1 MWCCVGSGLEN
12 HAKYG
17 EFIYAQKSD
26 TLYVNLF
33 IPSKLNWKEKGISI
47 CQNTRFPD
55 EDIVRIQITQCK
67 HKEFTIKLR
76 CPQWTSNALVSINGK
91 PVKWQAGQ
99 DKYIAIHRKWK
110 AGDEITLQL
119 PMKISLEPLPDQQPY
134 YAFMYGPIALASP
147 MGKEHLDGLFADD
160 SRGGHIAHGK
170 QIPLLNMPILSGT
183 PAELQQAVQ
192 KEKVKDLSFSYLGNV
207 YPFRK
212 EPLKLIPFFRLH
224 DERYALYFRQADSA
238 EIKNIQKATEEAELR
253 TSHLANQ
260 TVDLI
265 FPGEQQPESDHHIQY
280 HDAETGILYDRHF
293 RRAKGWFSYELNN
306 KGNGHTLY
314 IMVNKQDSGQM
325 KVLLNGKEL
334 IRKNLPCE
342 IQDNRFSTYVY
353 PLTQTMNTEK
363 QVLKFIPDGTDKTP
377 AIFEI
382 RVLK

>member
-1 MWCCVGSGLEN
+1 
-12 HAKYG
+12 
-17 EFIYAQKSD
+17 
-26 TLYVNLF
+26 
-33 IPSKLNWKEKGISI
+33 
-47 CQNTRFPD
+47 
-55 EDIVRIQITQCK
+55 
-67 HKEFTIKLR
+67 
-76 CPQWTSNALVSINGK
+76 
-91 PVKWQAGQ
+91 
-99 DKYIAIHRKWK
+99 
-110 AGDEITLQL
+110 
-119 PMKISLEPLPDQQPY
+119 MKISLEPLPDQQPY

-147 MGKEHLDGLFADD
+147 MGKEDLDGLFADD

-238 EIKNIQKATEEAELR
+238 EIKNIQNATEEAELR

-325 KVLLNGKEL
+325 KVLLNEKEL